1 MWSWGACDGEPAAFV
16 FALARQTLMLPCIA
30 CARCALLLFGLLCF
44 AKPVLFFLCRE
55 SKASVCKLYD
65 EFASM
70 TDEWSVSSTPHQVK
84 QKIWRK
90 KSVL

>member
-16 FALARQTLMLPCIA
+16 CTCQTNSHVALHSVRTLRFAAFWFT
-30 CARCALLLFGLLCF
+30 LLC
-44 AKPVLFFLCRE
+44 KTCSLFFYVENL
-55 SKASVCKLYD
+55 KLVCAN
-65 EFASM
+65 FMMSSM